1 MSVFLSLSRVWRY
14 RGGRDGHETL
24 QQFMLFIGDAQG
36 GKPVYPGVAAFAVP
50 ASLSDSF
57 EVDISRDFGV
67 RAVSL
72 CILKLH
78 VPYVGIISKANKCQ
92 GLYLNI

>member
-1 MSVFLSLSRVWRY
+1 
-14 RGGRDGHETL
+14 
-24 QQFMLFIGDAQG
+24 MLFIGDAQG

-72 CILKLH
+72 CILILH
-78 VPYVGIISKANKCQ
+78 VPYVAIFSNANKCQ
-92 GLYLNI
+92 SLYI

>member
-1 MSVFLSLSRVWRY
+1 
-14 RGGRDGHETL
+14 
-24 QQFMLFIGDAQG
+24 MLFIGDAQG

-57 EVDISRDFGV
+57 QVDISRDFGV

-72 CILKLH
+72 CILKLR
-78 VPYVGIISKANKCQ
+78 YLRIFSKANKCR